1 MYDNYGYSYN
11 YDYTT
16 YDTTSSMLGGLAA
29 VFGTIMIISLI
40 IGIIGLVSQW
50 IIYKKAGKH
59 GWECLIPIYNII
71 VLLQIVELP
80 MWYIALFF
88 VPIANIYAIFKIY
101 IELAHKFGKST
112 GFGIATVF
120 FSIICLPIL
129 AFGKNNVYNGTNNT
143 INQINNQPNNPNNNI
158 NNFETSNNI
167 SNSNTQEPI
176 TFNPSMNT
184 EINQINSVSTQET
197 NTLSNSTQPI
207 VFNLNQEN
215 QNTQPLNV
223 IPNVEITPNIIE
235 NTKVNNLDGQVNS
248 SETSSSL
255 FENQT
260 ANSFP
265 NAPSNFS
272 NLNQSENN
280 ILNSSVNTTPEINVL
295 PNIENV
301 SQTVDINSNYNL
313 NNQRQEQPLSNTPFE
328 YTTQPSVTNFQPES
342 PAPISF
348 TPNQNIQNEQTTEK
362 LNVIPNMGINST
374 SQMPTSDSNNN
385 QNI

>member
-16 YDTTSSMLGGLAA
+16 YETTSSMLGGLAA

-158 NNFETSNNI
+158 NNFESSNTIN
-167 SNSNTQEPI
+167 NSNTQEPI

-215 QNTQPLNV
+215 QNTQPLSV
-223 IPNVEITPNIIE
+223 IPNVGITPNIVE
-235 NTKVNNLDGQVNS
+235 NTKVNKLDGQVNS

-265 NAPSNFS
+265 NTPSNFS

-295 PNIENV
+295 PNIENI

-313 NNQRQEQPLSNTPFE
+313 NNQRQEQPLSNTQSG
-328 YTTQPSVTNFQPES
+328 YTTQSSVTNFQPES

-348 TPNQNIQNEQTTEK
+348 TPNQNIQNEQTIEK

>member
-1 MYDNYGYSYN
+1 MYDNYGYNYN

-16 YDTTSSMLGGLAA
+16 YDTTSSMLGGLSA

-88 VPIANIYAIFKIY
+88 APIANIYAIFKIY

-143 INQINNQPNNPNNNI
+143 INQINNQPNNLNNNI

-167 SNSNTQEPI
+167 NNSNTQEPI

-184 EINQINSVSTQET
+184 EINQINSVSTKET

-223 IPNVEITPNIIE
+223 IPNVGITPNIVE
-235 NTKVNNLDGQVNS
+235 NTKVNNLDSQVNS

-265 NAPSNFS
+265 NTPSNFS
-272 NLNQSENN
+272 NLNQSNNN

-301 SQTVDINSNYNL
+301 SQTVNINSNYNL

-328 YTTQPSVTNFQPES
+328 YTTQSSVTNFQPES

-385 QNI
+385 